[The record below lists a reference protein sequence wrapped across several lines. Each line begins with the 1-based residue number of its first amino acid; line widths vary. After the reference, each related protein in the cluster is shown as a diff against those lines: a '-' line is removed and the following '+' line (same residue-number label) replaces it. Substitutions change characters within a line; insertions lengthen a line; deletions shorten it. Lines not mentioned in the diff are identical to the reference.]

1 MALDSTPP
9 NLQPPASSLRL
20 IVGLGNPGT
29 EHVFTRHNIG
39 FMAVDALAERFHAG
53 AWKKKFKSLAAA
65 SADPALLFLKPQTFM
80 NLSGEAVA
88 GALRF
93 HKLAPE
99 HIIVF
104 HDDLDL
110 QPGQVKVKQGGG
122 AGGHNGLKSIDAH
135 IGQDYWRVRLGIGHP
150 GRGAVAVARSAEQSR
165 QTKGDA
171 VLNYV
176 LSAFA
181 KADKLWL
188 KSLLEVLAAEFDA
201 LLNGKPNEYQSRIA
215 RKMNALQAK
224 D

>member
-1 MALDSTPP
+1 MARDSTPP

-29 EHVFTRHNIG
+29 EHAFTRHNIG

-53 AWKKKFKSLAAA
+53 AWKKKFKGLVAA

-88 GALRF
+88 EAIRF

-99 HIIVF
+99 NIIVF

-135 IGQDYWRVRLGIGHP
+135 IGHDYWRVRLGIGHP
-150 GRGAVAVARSAEQSR
+150 GI
-165 QTKGDA
+165 KGDA
-171 VLNYV
+171 VTNYV
-176 LSAFA
+176 LSAFV
-181 KADKLWL
+181 KADKIWL
-188 KSLLEVLAAEFDA
+188 KPLLEVLVAEFGT

-215 RKMNALQAK
+215 RKMNALLAK